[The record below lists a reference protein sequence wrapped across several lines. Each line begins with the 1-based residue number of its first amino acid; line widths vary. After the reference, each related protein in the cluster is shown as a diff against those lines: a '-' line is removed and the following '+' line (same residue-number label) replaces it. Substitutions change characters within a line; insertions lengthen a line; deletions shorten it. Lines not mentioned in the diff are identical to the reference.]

1 MKYTQL
7 LIISVVAIGFMA
19 MFTLQS
25 SDKVINE
32 KPTIDTTS
40 TIVMVDEVDEIT
52 EPEDNFNYDS
62 LKNILDWYEYM
73 IPGGTRGYYYQFHL
87 ETDLYK
93 DLVNQTEQ
101 GGKIIATH
109 RYIFD
114 YKELAKAESEKYGIP
129 VSIILGQGILESNS
143 GLSILAAKANNHFGI
158 KCFSK
163 TCKKGHCVNHGDDS
177 HKDFFRIYQ
186 NPWQSYRDHSEFLMK
201 PRYKNLFKLKKSNY
215 KGWAHGLSKAGYAT
229 DEQYAQ
235 KLISVIE
242 KYELHKL

>member
-7 LIISVVAIGFMA
+7 LIIGIVAVGFMA

-25 SDKVINE
+25 SDKVIND

-40 TIVMVDEVDEIT
+40 TIVMV
-52 EPEDNFNYDS
+52 EDDYNYDS
-62 LKNILDWYEYM
+62 LNNILDWYEAM
-73 IPGGTRGYYYQFHL
+73 SPGGTRGYYYQFHL

-101 GGKIIATH
+101 GFKIVATH

-114 YKELAKAESEKYGIP
+114 YKELAKAESKQFGIP
-129 VSIILGQGILESNS
+129 VSIILAQGILESNS

-201 PRYKNLFKLKKSNY
+201 PRYKNLFKLKKSDY
-215 KGWAHGLSKAGYAT
+215 KGWAKGLSKAGYAT
-229 DEQYAQ
+229 DPDYAK
-235 KLISVIE
+235 KLINVIE
-242 KYELHKL
+242 TYELDKL